1 MDNIDKKILS
11 VIQAKAATPLS
22 ELSRKVGVST
32 TPCWN
37 RIKRMEEEK
46 LIKGRITVLDRNK
59 INLPIVVFLSISIS
73 NQSRDW
79 IIKFSTVIQKYNQIT
94 EVHRL
99 TGSSADYILKIVA
112 TSIEDYDSF
121 QQTLISEIEFTQMSS
136 SISLHEMK
144 QTHLLP
150 LEQARN

>member
-11 VIQAKAATPLS
+11 IIQAKAATPLS
-22 ELSRKVGVST
+22 EISRKVGVST

>member
-79 IIKFSTVIQKYNQIT
+79 IITFSTVIQKYNQIT

>member
-22 ELSRKVGVST
+22 EISRKVGVST

-59 INLPIVVFLSISIS
+59 INLPIVVFLSIAIS
-73 NQSRDW
+73 NQSTDW
-79 IIKFSTVIQKYNQIT
+79 VIRFTSVIQKYNQII

-150 LEQARN
+150 LEQVRN

>member
-22 ELSRKVGVST
+22 EISRKVGVST

>member
-99 TGSSADYILKIVA
+99 TGSGADYILKIVA

>member
-22 ELSRKVGVST
+22 EISRKVGVST

-150 LEQARN
+150 LEQVRN

>member
-1 MDNIDKKILS
+1 MDNIDQRILS
-11 VIQAKAATPLS
+11 IIQEKAVTPLS
-22 ELSRKVGVST
+22 ELSKKVGIST

-37 RIKRMEEEK
+37 RIKKMEEER
-46 LIKGRITVLDRNK
+46 LINGRITVLDRNK

-73 NQSRDW
+73 NQSTDW
-79 IIKFSTVIQKYNQIT
+79 VIRFKSVIQKYNQII

-112 TSIEDYDSF
+112 TSIKDYDRF
-121 QQTLISEIEFTQMSS
+121 QQLLINEIEFTQMSS
-136 SISLHEMK
+136 SISLQEIK

-150 LEQARN
+150 LEQIEN